1 MRHPVVIVSLFC
13 VLLISG
19 CSNPETDASN
29 PEVIQAGEIEIQGS
43 LPEFSR
49 PMLRGGTLTSSS
61 LSGKIILINFWAT
74 WCGPCLVE
82 IPEFVALKKEW
93 VDRPFEIVGVS
104 LDETGFDAVRPFA
117 EDFYVNY
124 PQILDLDGTLG
135 DELGGI
141 FALPATFVIDETGAI
156 VKSYLGL
163 FPMKEM
169 RSELDKWISKIE
181 DKS

>member
-1 MRHPVVIVSLFC
+1 MRHPVAIVSLLC
-13 VLLISG
+13 VLLFSG
-19 CSNPETDASN
+19 CSKPETDTSL

-43 LPEFSR
+43 LPDFTR

-61 LSGKIILINFWAT
+61 LSGKITLINFWAT
-74 WCGPCLVE
+74 WCGPCVVE

-93 VDRPFEIVGVS
+93 IDRPFEIVGVS
-104 LDETGFDAVRPFA
+104 LDETGFEAVGPFA

-124 PQILDLDGTLG
+124 PQILDLDGALG

-141 FALPATFVIDETGAI
+141 FALPATFVIDEMGAI

-181 DKS
+181 DTS

>member
-1 MRHPVVIVSLFC
+1 MRHPVALVSLFC
-13 VLLISG
+13 VLLFWG
-19 CSNPETDASN
+19 CSKPETETSIS
-29 PEVIQAGEIEIQGS
+29 EVIQAGELQIQGS

-61 LSGKIILINFWAT
+61 LSGKITLINFWAT
-74 WCGPCLVE
+74 WCGPCVVE

-93 VDRPFEIVGVS
+93 IDRPFEIVGVS
-104 LDETGFDAVRPFA
+104 LDETGFEAVRPFA

-124 PQILDLDGTLG
+124 PQILDLDGELG

-141 FALPATFVIDETGAI
+141 FALPATFVIDESGTI

-163 FPMKEM
+163 FPMSEM
-169 RSELDKWISKIE
+169 RAELDKWISQIE